1 MTDDEKLIEVPDQ
14 EPVSGTQERPRMVP
28 LVLDTR
34 MLRPLPQSLYDAA
47 CSNCDKRQS
56 RWEMGPAN
64 TDRCVFVCSL
74 CFLYESKWG
83 EARRDQ
89 IDILVDEVEKE
100 RGQKFLRSVDGTS
113 LLRCQDA
120 DQILASVALTS
131 RMFQVHDTIEAVRG
145 GAKGGT

>member
-1 MTDDEKLIEVPDQ
+1 MSDKDQ
-14 EPVSGTQERPRMVP
+14 SPESGTHERQPMVP

-34 MLRPLPQSLYDAA
+34 MLRPLPQPMYDAP

-56 RWEMGPAN
+56 RWEMGLAGSSN
-64 TDRCVFVCSL
+64 LSFVCSL

-89 IDILVDEVEKE
+89 IDILVREVEIE
-100 RGQKFLRSVDGTS
+100 RGEKFLRGADGTQ
-113 LLRCQDA
+113 LLSCPDA
-120 DQILASVALTS
+120 DRILASIALTS

-145 GAKGGT
+145 RKE